1 MHGNAPN
8 KFWLASVTMA
18 ASRCR
23 PRRAATSTSVL
34 TLFWLLGAGKCTT
47 GTAALAGTTVAKPTP
62 RQLALLQQPVTTM
75 GHFGISTFAGE
86 DNPCNAK
93 GCPPVAVFRPRI
105 RSPATQCDISQWI
118 TAARAL
124 GSRQICLTAH
134 HGAGFTLWNSS
145 LTNYSAA
152 RSPYHADL
160 LAQFASECRRQ
171 NISICYY
178 FDAGDAFDAM
188 GGATAAVLFAK
199 QRGWLYEVLRN
210 PAYGPVDRLW
220 IDGWSDAADSFWG
233 SSGGGTRLVRTLS
246 PGSLLVPG
254 PDGCR
259 AGGSGSFGV
268 YPQLYS
274 CAGRNGSLKSI
285 FAVRETDIT
294 IQTVLDWNSSSGSN
308 SGATLPRVVGQEWFW
323 RAGLNASLSASELWH
338 YYLGTV
344 GRGSNLIVNMPPS
357 TACEI
362 PAHYLSVARAFGQAV
377 ESSFGSESALA
388 ATTHLTVAHCN
399 ELTVTVALPP
409 TQQEFDSVLIKEDL
423 SHGARILNYSLSV
436 MLDQTWVSVP
446 PPDDPSFPGAR
457 GCKGGSIGMQLID
470 LLPAEYSRPSEVSAV
485 RVQCKAAIEDGQPV
499 RLASVSVHQTKPPP

>member
-1 MHGNAPN
+1 
-8 KFWLASVTMA
+8 
-18 ASRCR
+18 
-23 PRRAATSTSVL
+23 
-34 TLFWLLGAGKCTT
+34 
-47 GTAALAGTTVAKPTP
+47 
-62 RQLALLQQPVTTM
+62 M
-75 GHFGISTFAGE
+75 GHFGISTFAGR
-86 DNPCNAK
+86 DNPCTAD
-93 GCPPVAVFRPRI
+93 GCPPVELFRPLI
-105 RSPATQCDISQWI
+105 RPPATHCDIPQWVA
-118 TAARAL
+118 AARAL

-145 LTNYSAA
+145 LTNFSAA
-152 RSPYHADL
+152 RSPYGADL

-178 FDAGDAFDAM
+178 FDAGDAFDATA
-188 GGATAAVLFAK
+188 GATPAALFAK
-199 QRGWLYEVLRN
+199 QRGWLREVLSN

-233 SSGGGTRLVRTLS
+233 SRAGGTRLVRTLS

-268 YPQLYS
+268 YPLLYS
-274 CAGRNGSLKSI
+274 CADPDRNTSAKST

-294 IQTVLDWNSSSGSN
+294 MQTILDWNSSSANNLGPP
-308 SGATLPRVVGQEWFW
+308 PRVLGQEWFW
-323 RAGLNASLSASELWH
+323 RDGLNVSLSARELWR

-344 GRGSNLIVNMPPS
+344 GRGSNLIVNIPPS

-362 PAHYLSVARAFGQAV
+362 PVNFLSAARGFGQAV
-377 ESSFGSESALA
+377 ESSFGAGSALA
-388 ATTHLTVAHCN
+388 STTNQTVARCD
-399 ELTVTVALPP
+399 ELVVTLTLPP

-423 SHGARILNYSLSV
+423 SHGARILNYSVDVL
-436 MLDQTWVSVP
+436 LDQSWVSVP
-446 PPDDPSFPGAR
+446 PPDEPSFPGAQ

-499 RLASVSVHQTKPPP
+499 RLASVSVHQTKPPPLDVSSVDSIP